1 MVGVD
6 RPQHDHHSHD
16 HHGHGHGILGGHDHS
31 DALRSAS
38 KRSLAAALVLITT
51 YMVAEVVGGI
61 LSGSLA
67 LLADAG
73 HMLTDAAAI
82 ALALAAMYLAGKPYT
97 ARRTYGYHRLE
108 ILAALA
114 NALALWL
121 VAAGVVWE
129 AVQRLS
135 EPPDVQAPIV
145 VAVGAVGLVVN
156 IAAAWILHGAAK
168 HSLNVAG
175 AFAHVMADLAASVGV
190 LISGGLVWVFGWRI
204 ADPIV
209 SIFIGAII
217 LASTWRLLARVV
229 HVLLEGVPEHVDIRE
244 LCTRMEA
251 LEGVTL
257 VHDIHVWTIS
267 PGNDALSAHVLVD
280 PDYPEPL
287 DPLLRRLR
295 RIASE
300 EFGIHHITI
309 QIEGSAEDCTE
320 HHHFDHLLADAKP
333 AWKRGNNPG

>member
-1 MVGVD
+1 MAGDD
-6 RPQHDHHSHD
+6 RSHD
-16 HHGHGHGILGGHDHS
+16 HHHDDGHSHRNRHGILGGHDHS

-38 KRSLAAALVLITT
+38 RRSLAGALVLISA

-82 ALALAAMYLAGKPYT
+82 ALALAAMYLAGKAYT
-97 ARRTYGYHRLE
+97 ARRTYGYYRLE
-108 ILAALA
+108 ILAALS

-121 VAAGVVWE
+121 IAAGVVWE

-135 EPPDVQAPIV
+135 EPPEVHAPIV
-145 VAVGAVGLVVN
+145 LAVGAAGLVVN
-156 IAAAWILHGAAK
+156 VAAAWILHGAAK

-175 AFAHVMADLAASVGV
+175 AFAHVMADLVASVGV
-190 LISGGLVWVFGWRI
+190 LISGGLIWAFGWRI

-251 LEGVTL
+251 RWRV
-257 VHDIHVWTIS
+257 
-267 PGNDALSAHVLVD
+267 
-280 PDYPEPL
+280 
-287 DPLLRRLR
+287 
-295 RIASE
+295 
-300 EFGIHHITI
+300 
-309 QIEGSAEDCTE
+309 
-320 HHHFDHLLADAKP
+320 
-333 AWKRGNNPG
+333 

>member
-1 MVGVD
+1 MAGDD
-6 RPQHDHHSHD
+6 RSHD
-16 HHGHGHGILGGHDHS
+16 HHDDGHGHRHSHGVLGGHDHS

-38 KRSLAAALVLITT
+38 RRSLAGALVLISA

-82 ALALAAMYLAGKPYT
+82 ALALAAMYLAGKAYT
-97 ARRTYGYHRLE
+97 SRRTYGYYRLE

-121 VAAGVVWE
+121 IAAGVVWE

-135 EPPDVQAPIV
+135 EPPEVHAPIV
-145 VAVGAVGLVVN
+145 LAVGAAGLVVN
-156 IAAAWILHGAAK
+156 VAAAWMLHGAAK

-175 AFAHVMADLAASVGV
+175 AFAHVMADLVASVGV
-190 LISGGLVWVFGWRI
+190 LISGGLIWAFGWRI

-251 LEGVTL
+251 LEAVTL

-295 RIASE
+295 KIASE

-309 QIEGSAEDCTE
+309 QIERSAEDCTE
-320 HHHFDHLLADAKP
+320 HHHFDHLLTDAKP
-333 AWKRGNNPG
+333 A